1 MEDKRMMIHG
11 NIATFKFGLDE
22 NWNAK
27 IEDFEWA
34 VFLPPNKKDEV
45 MCKRTYFDSMYHVDP
60 EYAKTSK
67 LKRESDVYSFEVV
80 MFEILCGRRADQNY
94 LTESEEGPVHVARQS
109 FSNGTIEDIMDPK
122 LKEETDMKMYIQNR
136 GVNKDSLHIFLKVA
150 NQCVTETQDQRPTM
164 KVVFDKLEKALIFQ
178 EEGVQRLNNEEAL
191 EVQLMH
197 GNTVGKN
204 LEHLKIP
211 LTHIQSATH
220 DFSNEHRIANFP
232 EGYAFY
238 RAEIE
243 HYDKENPSSKRKNNV
258 LIKRCLSGTSE
269 MILIIEDFSH
279 EFLGDFLGDLKDKRL
294 LTWEKRLKISVD
306 VAYALNYIHFEMED
320 QKAIINRDINCYNIG
335 LDENLGAKIVDFWYS
350 VFLPPNQDDEALYLK
365 YVGKRYYADPEYKMT
380 FKLKRQS
387 DVYSFG
393 VVLFEL
399 LCGRASPCSKTKL

>member
-178 EEGVQRLNNEEAL
+178 VSW
-191 EVQLMH
+191 V
-197 GNTVGKN
+197 
-204 LEHLKIP
+204 
-211 LTHIQSATH
+211 
-220 DFSNEHRIANFP
+220 
-232 EGYAFY
+232 
-238 RAEIE
+238 
-243 HYDKENPSSKRKNNV
+243 
-258 LIKRCLSGTSE
+258 CLC
-269 MILIIEDFSH
+269 
-279 EFLGDFLGDLKDKRL
+279 
-294 LTWEKRLKISVD
+294 V
-306 VAYALNYIHFEMED
+306 
-320 QKAIINRDINCYNIG
+320 
-335 LDENLGAKIVDFWYS
+335 
-350 VFLPPNQDDEALYLK
+350 
-365 YVGKRYYADPEYKMT
+365 
-380 FKLKRQS
+380 
-387 DVYSFG
+387 
-393 VVLFEL
+393 
-399 LCGRASPCSKTKL
+399 